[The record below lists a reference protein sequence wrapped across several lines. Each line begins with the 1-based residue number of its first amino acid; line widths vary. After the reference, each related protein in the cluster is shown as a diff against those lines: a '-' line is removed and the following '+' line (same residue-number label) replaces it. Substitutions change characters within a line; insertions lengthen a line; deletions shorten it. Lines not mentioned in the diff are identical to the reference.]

1 MGASSSTGS
10 NTWDKRLVRLALL
23 PAFTCNVIHAGSDDE
38 GGHASRRCFE
48 GKFAGNTSSTKTVTE
63 MVWPM
68 LIVDHMVL
76 YPCRSSFGTTTFTS
90 P

>member
-23 PAFTCNVIHAGSDDE
+23 PAFTCNVIHAGLDDE

-48 GKFAGNTSSTKTVTE
+48 GKFAGANLGVTHPPHKLSQK
-63 MVWPM
+63 W
-68 LIVDHMVL
+68 
-76 YPCRSSFGTTTFTS
+76 FGRC
-90 P
+90 

>member
-23 PAFTCNVIHAGSDDE
+23 PAFTCSVIHAGSDDE

-48 GKFAGNTSSTKTVTE
+48 CKFAGANLRVTHPPHKLSQTE
-63 MVWPM
+63 MVER
-68 LIVDHMVL
+68 
-76 YPCRSSFGTTTFTS
+76 C
-90 P
+90 